1 MTKIAAVIA
10 AGTSAEA
17 ERQARASLHRGA
29 DLVEFRFDAL
39 RHATAADVR
48 TLAAALGPRSIAT
61 LRTPGQGGFHGSD
74 PETRHAL
81 LQEICRQPFRYADVE
96 LTSDAVHLAEYAKLA
111 RSRGKD
117 LIVSHHFDRPS
128 ARDEVADVLEACVTQ
143 GTVGKVAVPCETVD
157 QAVGLVD
164 VARRQ
169 GKSRFV
175 LIGIG
180 AAGVITRI
188 LAEDLGQEIQYA
200 AGHRATASGQLD
212 LEDAVRLR
220 SKDALILGL
229 LGHPLGHSVSPEVH
243 EAALT
248 ALGLPG
254 VYVPFDLE
262 FSSVEPLL
270 REAERLRIRGLN
282 VTIPYKETVAGL
294 VDELDAD
301 AEALH
306 AVNTIVFRDGWAKGH
321 NTDVYGFRISLR
333 SLGIRMG
340 SRSALVL
347 GAGGAAKAVVHV
359 LLREGALVQVANR
372 TPSRAETLASSFDG
386 TIDVVSME
394 DLKAAGPWD
403 ILVNATPVGTN
414 GGDSAPFVDDAV
426 LRKVRFVYDLVY
438 NPPDT
443 LLLQA
448 ARRLGIKGTSGLD
461 MLLHQA
467 SKSFELWTG
476 MEVPLPAMRK
486 AAEEALR

>member
-10 AGTSAEA
+10 AGTAAEA
-17 ERQARASLHRGA
+17 ERQARAAFRRGA

-39 RHATAADVR
+39 RRATLADVR

-61 LRTPGQGGFHGSD
+61 LRTRGQGGFHGSD
-74 PETRHAL
+74 PATRHAL

-96 LTSDAVHLAEYAKLA
+96 LTSDAIHLEDYAKLA

-128 ARDEVADVLEACVTQ
+128 PPGEVADVLEACLAQ
-143 GTVGKVAVPCETVD
+143 GTVGKVAVPCETVE

-164 VARRQ
+164 VAHRQ
-169 GKSRFV
+169 KKSRFV
-175 LIGIG
+175 LIGMG

-188 LAEDLGQEIQYA
+188 LVEDLGQEIQYA

-229 LGHPLGHSVSPEVH
+229 LGHPLAHSISPQVH
-243 EAALT
+243 EAALA
-248 ALGLPG
+248 ALHLSGI
-254 VYVPFDLE
+254 YVPFDLE
-262 FSSVEPLL
+262 SSSVEPFL
-270 REAERLRIRGLN
+270 RDAERLRIRGLN

-294 VDELDAD
+294 LDDLDAD
-301 AEALH
+301 AEAIG
-306 AVNTIVFRDGWAKGH
+306 AVNTVVLRDGWTKGH
-321 NTDVYGFRISLR
+321 NTDVYGFRVSLR
-333 SLGIRMG
+333 SLGLRMG

-359 LLREGALVQVANR
+359 LLREGASVQLANR
-372 TPSRAETLASSFDG
+372 TPDRAKALAASSDDPV
-386 TIDVVSME
+386 DVLAIE
-394 DLKAAGPWD
+394 DLNGAGPWD
-403 ILVNATPVGTN
+403 LLVNATPVGTN
-414 GGDSAPFVDDAV
+414 GGDAAPVVGDAV
-426 LRKVRFVYDLVY
+426 LRKARFVYDLVY

-443 LLLQA
+443 PLLQA

-461 MLLHQA
+461 MLLYQA
-467 SKSFELWTG
+467 GKSFELWTG
-476 MEVPLPAMRK
+476 HEAPLAEMRK